1 MTHRAESILAGVQT
15 NLTGLA
21 TTGAN
26 IKRGRVWPTDVR
38 PALSIFKGED
48 RASDELIDPLEREL
62 EIEVHIHTKQTGNP
76 ETYLNAIAA
85 EVFAA
90 MTADITQGL
99 AYVFNTELA
108 ADSAPEI
115 DDAQDLPVAR
125 MVSTW
130 LITYEHSPMSTEL

>member
-1 MTHRAESILAGVQT
+1 MTHRAESILAAVQT

-48 RASDELIDPLEREL
+48 SAGDDSLDPLDREL
-62 EIEVHIHTKQTGNP
+62 SIEIHIHTKQTGNP
-76 ETYLNAIAA
+76 ETHLNSIAA

-90 MTADITQGL
+90 MTADISQGL
-99 AYVFNTELA
+99 AYVFNTELEG
-108 ADSAPEI
+108 DSAPEI
-115 DDAQDLPVAR
+115 EDAQDLPVAR

-130 LITYEHSPMSTEL
+130 VVTYEHSATSTES